1 MVTQR
6 VIRLAAIMTL
16 ALASSCEIAST
27 TLPRTDPMIVVHAIL
42 NPVDRV
48 QTVLV
53 EESLTGAK
61 AVVDS
66 GPYNPSNP
74 IVSGNGVPIAGA
86 IVELTTPSGA
96 IVKATEVRSS
106 GGNTT
111 GIYNLDLNAFFI
123 APNYVQAG
131 QRYTLTVKALGKTVT
146 GSTLVPDAQTAGAPP
161 TVVFNRDKQ
170 SVNLSVLGV
179 KQARAFW
186 VRIDAPVSAFSVFTI
201 DPVIS
206 ISGDTRNLFTE
217 DLIRVFFPGFL
228 QTVTIAAIDSNV
240 YDYYRSGNDPFSGA
254 GLINHLDGGLGVFGS
269 VVIVEKRVLDVTQ
282 DPTGDPIEGAYTLR
296 SGGASGTPRNLQ
308 LFLESKG
315 PTAESGDRISGAF
328 VRETGPASVRG
339 AIFGRRSGDTVELN
353 LLEAQS
359 TGRVTSIFNG
369 TLRNDTL
376 RTTSSAG
383 IASVYVKVGK

>member
-1 MVTQR
+1 MVTRLGIR
-6 VIRLAAIMTL
+6 VVTIVTL
-16 ALASSCEIAST
+16 ALVSSCEIAST
-27 TLPRTDPMIVVHAIL
+27 TVPRTDPMIVVHAIL
-42 NPVDRV
+42 NPGDRL

-61 AVVDS
+61 AVIDS

-96 IVKATEVRSS
+96 VVRATEVRSS

-111 GIYNLDLNAFFI
+111 GIYTLDLNAFFI
-123 APNYVQAG
+123 SPNYVRAG

-146 GSTLVPDAQTAGAPP
+146 GSTLVPDAPTAGAPP
-161 TVVFNRDKQ
+161 TVLFNRNKH
-170 SVNLSVLGV
+170 SVNLSALGV
-179 KQARAFW
+179 NQTRAFW
-186 VRIDAPVSAFSVFTI
+186 VRIDAPVSAFSLFTL

-269 VVIVEKRVLDVTQ
+269 VVIVEQRVLDVTQ
-282 DPTGDPIEGAYTLR
+282 DPSGDPIEGEFTLR
-296 SGGASGTPRNLQ
+296 SGGEIGTPRRLQ

-315 PTAESGDRISGAF
+315 
-328 VRETGPASVRG
+328 
-339 AIFGRRSGDTVELN
+339 
-353 LLEAQS
+353 
-359 TGRVTSIFNG
+359 
-369 TLRNDTL
+369 
-376 RTTSSAG
+376 
-383 IASVYVKVGK
+383 